1 MDQTVQSTL
10 PALVDLDASIEA
22 LAIIQG
28 EHNVTKL
35 QNRLQKTPEA
45 GSQIRDRFIVTDLLK
60 DASYI
65 VSRFDSHFQLLVAF
79 KEHLIVADINSQT
92 DFTEVV
98 DNLVNQLSA

>member
-28 EHNVTKL
+28 EHIVTKL
-35 QNRLQKTPEA
+35 QNRLQKTLEA
-45 GSQIRDRFIVTDLLK
+45 GSQIRDTFIVTDLLK

-65 VSRFDSHFQLLVAF
+65 VSRFDSHVQVLVAF
-79 KEHLIVADINSQT
+79 KEHLIVADINSQA

>member
-28 EHNVTKL
+28 EHIVTKL
-35 QNRLQKTPEA
+35 QNRLQKTLEA
-45 GSQIRDRFIVTDLLK
+45 GSQIRDTFIVTDLLK

-65 VSRFDSHFQLLVAF
+65 VPRFDSHFQLLVAF